1 MRRTRAEEADEAL
14 PPTSPIS
21 KSSVDND
28 GDDTMKVDYDGRIS
42 NEKGNTVSESSFV
55 KTVDDEEVQR
65 FNGEPVITN
74 GRDVSRYVVDLR
86 DDGDP
91 ALTLRSLT
99 LGTVFAGLGAA
110 LCQIYQFKPV
120 QMTVS
125 MVFLLLL
132 TYTAGNT
139 WAKVLP
145 TKKMVTGT
153 RFEALG
159 PILEILNPGPFG
171 LKEHAI
177 ASLVASTAA
186 GQSTAVL
193 NFAVQ
198 RLYYDTHVEATT
210 AVLATFST
218 ACFGYGLVGL
228 LRPLTVYPSEMVY
241 WFVSGSFHLK
251 TFTDSADQLSE
262 FADRFRFSSFAL
274 RHFCQREACQAL
286 LDSLRGNVL
295 L

>member
-1 MRRTRAEEADEAL
+1 MRLPFLCHISEDILHQKRFSPEMRLYDKLMRRTKAEEADEAL

-110 LCQIYQFKPV
+110 LCQVYK
-120 QMTVS
+120 
-125 MVFLLLL
+125 FLFFDHEVL
-132 TYTAGNT
+132 TC
-139 WAKVLP
+139 WIDLP
-145 TKKMVTGT
+145 
-153 RFEALG
+153 
-159 PILEILNPGPFG
+159 I
-171 LKEHAI
+171 
-177 ASLVASTAA
+177 
-186 GQSTAVL
+186 
-193 NFAVQ
+193 
-198 RLYYDTHVEATT
+198 
-210 AVLATFST
+210 
-218 ACFGYGLVGL
+218 
-228 LRPLTVYPSEMVY
+228 
-241 WFVSGSFHLK
+241 
-251 TFTDSADQLSE
+251 
-262 FADRFRFSSFAL
+262 
-274 RHFCQREACQAL
+274 
-286 LDSLRGNVL
+286 
-295 L
+295 